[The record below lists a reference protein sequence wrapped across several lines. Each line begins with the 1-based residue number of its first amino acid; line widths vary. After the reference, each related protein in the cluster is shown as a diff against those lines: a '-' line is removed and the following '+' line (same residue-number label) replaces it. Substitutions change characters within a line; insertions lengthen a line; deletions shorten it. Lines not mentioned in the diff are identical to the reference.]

1 MTPLLMTTFVGA
13 LLPLFGMGPTPFG
26 FDDAPEVPQLDKQAA
41 ELGRV
46 NLYNAGRLQRTGTA
60 VVEEPTDGR
69 TSLSWNRLAA
79 YGRNKIFVG
88 PVGSSR
94 RGNGV
99 PLGIIVDDGVPF

>member
-1 MTPLLMTTFVGA
+1 MTPSLMTTFAGA
-13 LLPLFGMGPTPFG
+13 LLSLLGTGPTTFG
-26 FDDAPEVPQLDKQAA
+26 FDDAPEVPQLDKQAV
-41 ELGRV
+41 EPGGV
-46 NLYNAGRLQRTGTA
+46 NLYNAGRLQRASTA

-69 TSLSWNRLAA
+69 TSLSWNRLAV

-88 PVGSSR
+88 PVDPSR